1 MQPIQSMQPTNL
13 PTVGATTAP
22 VAIVVI
28 VMIAMGLVIAAAGIA
43 LAVYLKK
50 KNK

>member
-1 MQPIQSMQPTNL
+1 MQSMQPTNL
-13 PTVGATTAP
+13 PTVEATTAP
-22 VAIVVI
+22 VAIVGI